1 MKNGFFFLFCFLLST
16 QVLFSQKG
24 KIPVSD
30 LQNKTRNKE
39 LHTALDSLRT
49 GETTVILSD
58 STFYTDYRVFNL
70 KNDTVY
76 IDTTL
81 SLRKDYVFNF
91 LRKDNFERLSFHN
104 QGQVFNKLGYDFT
117 SPTLLPAFGFTAKT
131 DNYLEINDVPYY
143 QVPTPI
149 TEVLYRTGMGQGQV
163 LDAVFALNFSKRMN
177 VSIANKGMRSLGYY
191 RRSLAS
197 HGNFRTSFHYETATK
212 NYTVRGHITSQHF
225 TNQENG
231 GLTEASLTAFIED
244 DSNFSSS
251 RERLDVRLNDAENY
265 FKGTRFFLEQSIQL
279 LSNKDSV
286 QDTDFSNLRLGH
298 QFNLETKKN
307 SFLQTTATPDVFGAS
322 VTYNNI
328 EDSVEHQVLDNQ
340 IHVDF
345 NSKYVLGRFRAKV
358 NYLRYTY
365 GYENL
370 LNSNATQI
378 QTLKLQGEAIAVGA
392 DWKAHIQSF
401 SLHAD
406 AHLIPGNGRLSG
418 ANFKGTLQYTKD
430 SLFTLKAF
438 LSLNKKT
445 PNFNYLLHQSSYDAY
460 NWEQSYN
467 KVKTRN
473 LGGIFSSKWGDA
485 SVQITHIDGYTYFNS
500 SNAPTQADE
509 NITYLKAKAT
519 KAIVFGKFTLQNTI
533 LYQHVATGSSVF
545 RVPDLV
551 TRNTL
556 CYNDHW
562 FKGKPLHIQIGATFN
577 YFTKYK
583 ANAYN
588 PLLAEFTLQDDT
600 EIGYPTLDVFLN
612 ARIKRTRLYLKVE
625 NVTSDFSPK
634 NYFSAPNYPYRDLT
648 IRFGL
653 VWNWFI

>member
-1 MKNGFFFLFCFLLST
+1 MKNGLFCLFCFLLST

-24 KIPVSD
+24 KIPLSD
-30 LQNKTRNKE
+30 LQNKTRNKQ
-39 LHTALDSLRT
+39 LNTALDSLRT

-58 STFYTDYRVFNL
+58 TTSYTDYRIFNL

-81 SLRKDYVFNF
+81 SLQKDYLFNF

-131 DNYLEINDVPYY
+131 DNYLEINDIPYY

-177 VSIANKGMRSLGYY
+177 ISIAHKGLRSLGYY

-197 HGNFRTSFHYETATK
+197 HGSFRTSFHYETVTK
-212 NYTVRGHITSQHF
+212 NYTVRGHITSQRS
-225 TNQENG
+225 TNQESG
-231 GLTEASLTAFIED
+231 GLTETSLTAFTED
-244 DSNFSSS
+244 DPNFSGS

-265 FKGTRFFLEQSIQL
+265 FKGTRFYLEQSLQL
-279 LSNKDSV
+279 ASSKDSI
-286 QDTDFSNLRLGH
+286 QEADFSNLRLGH
-298 QFNLETKKN
+298 RLNIETKKT
-307 SFLQTTATPDVFGAS
+307 SFLQETATPDVFGTS
-322 VTYNNI
+322 VTHNNI
-328 EDSVEHQVLDNQ
+328 DDQVEYQVLDNQ
-340 IHVDF
+340 IHLDF
-345 NSKYVLGRFRAKV
+345 NSKYVLGRFRAKA

-365 GYENL
+365 GYNNL
-370 LNSNATQI
+370 VNSNTTQI

-392 DWKAHIQSF
+392 DWKARIQSF
-401 SLHAD
+401 SLHANAD
-406 AHLIPGNGRLSG
+406 IIPGNGRLSG
-418 ANFKGTLQYTKD
+418 SNFKGTLQYKKD
-430 SLFTLKAF
+430 SVFALKAF
-438 LSLNKKT
+438 LSLNTKT
-445 PNFNYLLHQSSYDAY
+445 PNFNYLLHQSSYDTY

-467 KVKTRN
+467 KVQTRN
-473 LGGIFSSKWGDA
+473 LGGVFTSKWGDA
-485 SVQITHIDGYTYFNS
+485 TVYITHIDGYMYFN
-500 SNAPTQADE
+500 NNNLPTQADS

-519 KAIVFGKFTLQNTI
+519 KAFSLGKFTLQNTV
-533 LYQHVATGSSVF
+533 LYQHVATGSSIF
-545 RVPDLV
+545 RVPDFI

-556 CYNDHW
+556 YYNDHW
-562 FKGKPLHIQIGATFN
+562 FTGKPLHVQIGATFN

-625 NVTSDFSPK
+625 NVTSGFSSK

-648 IRFGL
+648 VRFGL